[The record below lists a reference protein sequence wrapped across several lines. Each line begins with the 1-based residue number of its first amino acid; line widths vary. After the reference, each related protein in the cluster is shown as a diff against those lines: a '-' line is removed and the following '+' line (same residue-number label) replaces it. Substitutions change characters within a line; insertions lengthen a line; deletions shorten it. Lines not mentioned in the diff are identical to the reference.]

1 MSYSRIKPRRGTLY
15 EWSTVNPVLDEGE
28 LGVIYPD
35 TGVGT
40 GLCKFKIGDGVH
52 KFTEIPYAF
61 DGASAASINGGTVEN
76 FHIIQI
82 RSGSE
87 EEWLLVN
94 PILAENELGF
104 DTTNKCFKVGNGT
117 DTWEDLE
124 YTQSGDVIGGVSDY
138 GDEDA
143 VDVIAAMAA
152 PASVEI
158 PDDSAD
164 GVSTLADMVSEPIAE
179 DETKEESTEEV
190 QSDEETEES
199 IEDDSEDPMQEKED
213 IATE

>member
-15 EWSTVNPVLDEGE
+15 EWSTVNPVLDGGE

-76 FHIIQI
+76 FHVIQI

-104 DTTNKCFKVGNGT
+104 DTTNFCFKVGNGT
-117 DTWEDLE
+117 DTWEDLK

-143 VDVIAAMAA
+143 VDVIAAMSN
-152 PASVEI
+152 PVPVIEQG
-158 PDDSAD
+158 DSAD
-164 GVSTLADMVSEPIAE
+164 SVSTLADMVS
-179 DETKEESTEEV
+179 DESENE
-190 QSDEETEES
+190 
-199 IEDDSEDPMQEKED
+199 DSEDPMQPNED
-213 IATE
+213 VTTE